1 MYQEESIKKKILLL
15 LLVLLINVSFLQDVV
30 SAHGFTAPAPKDK
43 CPVCGMFVHKYKKWV
58 TEIVFKDGSYA
69 VFDGCKDM
77 FKYYFN
83 MAKYTKKKTKNDIAE
98 IYVTEYYTLKVLKAA
113 DVFFVVGSDVLGPM
127 GHEFIPVKG
136 KDAAKIF
143 MIGHGGN
150 KKFRFD
156 EITAADIPK

>member
-1 MYQEESIKKKILLL
+1 MLKKIRLLV
-15 LLVLLINVSFLQDVV
+15 LVLLIDAALMQTVV
-30 SAHGFTAPAPKDK
+30 WAKDFIAPKPKDK
-43 CPVCGMFVHKYKKWV
+43 CPVCGMFVAKYQKWV
-58 TEIVFKDGSYA
+58 AEIVFKDGSYV
-69 VFDGCKDM
+69 VFDGCKDL

-83 MAKYTKKKTKNDIAE
+83 MAKYTKKKTRDDIAE
-98 IYVTEYYTLKVLKAA
+98 IFVTEYYTLKVVKAA

-136 KDAAKIF
+136 EDAAKIF

-156 EITAADIPK
+156 EITAADIPQ